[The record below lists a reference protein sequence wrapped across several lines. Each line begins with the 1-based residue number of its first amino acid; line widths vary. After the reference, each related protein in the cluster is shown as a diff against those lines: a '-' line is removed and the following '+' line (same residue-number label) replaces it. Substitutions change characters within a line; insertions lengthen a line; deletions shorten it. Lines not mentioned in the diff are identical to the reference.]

1 MSITMLDMNS
11 TSGHLE
17 KPVEIDM
24 ADMSAANR
32 VRVLL
37 FIQKLRIRL
46 MIWCFI
52 LNWVQS
58 AIFDFDRLQ
67 R

>member
-1 MSITMLDMNS
+1 MLDMNS

-52 LNWVQS
+52 LN
-58 AIFDFDRLQ
+58 
-67 R
+67 